1 MTIKKLLK
9 NNKGQAIVEIAII
22 IPILILII
30 MTIFEFGRIFNTY
43 LIVTHASREG
53 ARSAALG
60 SDNIQV
66 VQTVNNSI
74 YYLDSSKLTIS
85 ISPSQSNRT
94 RGSNVNLDLQYD
106 LDIIVPIIDKIIPN
120 PFSIKSKTVM
130 RVE

>member
-1 MTIKKLLK
+1 MTIKKFLK

-85 ISPSQSNRT
+85 ISPSQSDRK

-106 LDIIVPIIDKIIPN
+106 LNIIVPIIDKIIPN
-120 PFSIKSKTVM
+120 PFPIKSKTVM